1 MGRRVRGDDKDIQLL
16 RFRGNRHFFSARL
29 RYHRRGALQT
39 GDCPMR
45 GFLALIGFLAIVG
58 AIAAAVYFFGGFYSV
73 AGTAEEPAI
82 VKQVLINVRK
92 ASVSKQATDQPPSGY
107 DTPASVQAGAKAFSQ
122 RGCVNCHGAPGVEW
136 QKWSEGLRPDPPDLK
151 EIVPDRQPR
160 ELFWVVKNGINMTG
174 MPSFKL
180 AGVDDPEIW
189 NIVAF
194 IKKLPIVSEQDFKS
208 WTAAPAGAP
217 VTSPSAAPAPP

>member
-1 MGRRVRGDDKDIQLL
+1 
-16 RFRGNRHFFSARL
+16 
-29 RYHRRGALQT
+29 
-39 GDCPMR
+39 MR
-45 GFLALIGFLAIVG
+45 GFLALIGFLAVVG

-73 AGTAEEPAI
+73 AGTAEEPAF
-82 VKQVLINVRK
+82 VKQVLINVRQ
-92 ASVSKQATDQPPSGY
+92 ASVSRQATERPPASL
-107 DTPASVQAGAKAFSQ
+107 DTPASVQAGAKAYSA
-122 RGCVNCHGAPGVEW
+122 RGCTNCHGAPGVEW

-160 ELFWVVKNGINMTG
+160 ELFWVVQNGINMTG

-194 IKKLPIVSEQDFKS
+194 LKKLPTVSEQDYKS
-208 WTAAPAGAP
+208 WTATAPA
-217 VTSPSAAPAPP
+217 TSPAPAPPP